1 MIPFRKRLTLDQR
14 RAQFARVADRR
25 PQHVPVILEPGT
37 HDTRPCD
44 KEKFLVPHDLSVAQ
58 FAYVVRKR
66 LKMDS
71 AEALFLL
78 VDRRIP
84 ATTATFASLYA
95 ACSSEDGFLYVTY
108 TFENAFG

>member
-1 MIPFRKRLTLDQR
+1 MLPFRQRLSLDQR
-14 RAQFARVADRR
+14 RIQFARVADRR
-25 PQHVPVILEPGT
+25 PKYVPVILEPGT
-37 HDTRPCD
+37 RQTRACD
-44 KEKFLVPHDLSVAQ
+44 KEKFLVPNDLSVAQ

-78 VDRRIP
+78 VERRMAS
-84 ATTATFASLYA
+84 ATTTFASLYA
-95 ACSSEDGFLYVTY
+95 SNACEDGFLYVTY